1 MRSELCAMNSTLS
14 AQIVKTQEKAKKQLL
29 RRLGE
34 VGQQCDSSYGDQLSL
49 TIGLMLLMTADKK
62 KFTFCIQNAPLRF
75 CFVYVIVLLLHGESV
90 LLPGKQLQPWVIILC
105 VFA

>member
-1 MRSELCAMNSTLS
+1 MNSTLS

-49 TIGLMLLMTADKK
+49 TIIIIGLMLLMTADKK
-62 KFTFCIQNAPLRF
+62 KFMFCIQNAPLCF

-105 VFA
+105 VLA